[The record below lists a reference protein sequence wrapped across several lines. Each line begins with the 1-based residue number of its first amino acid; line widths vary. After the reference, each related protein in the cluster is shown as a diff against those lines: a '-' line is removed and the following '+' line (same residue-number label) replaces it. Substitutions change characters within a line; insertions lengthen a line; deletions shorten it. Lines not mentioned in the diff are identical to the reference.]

1 MRPRTDFYLVFG
13 SILLVAG
20 LSAAPAVPRHH
31 SVSHHDDHWR
41 HSLNI
46 SGGHKQPANDC
57 SDLHIR
63 FDDEDAVVRSET
75 RTLGKAEAAVLKVHP
90 HANGGTQVVGWDNAT
105 YSMTACKAVAPGND
119 AERLL
124 SQIGMTIENGTV
136 STHGPSG
143 EDHDWTVYL
152 LIRAPKS
159 AAMELETMNGPIS
172 LYDVDGKLTAHA
184 NNGPISLHHVSGEAD
199 ITARNGPISLEGSSG
214 NIRIKTENGPISL
227 NLHGTSW
234 NGEGLTADAENGP
247 VTLRVPSG
255 FQSSFVVES
264 TNHAPMSCRAS
275 ICGSARKTWDDE
287 HRRIEFGSSPAVV
300 HLSTVNGP
308 VSVEDE
314 RE

>member
-1 MRPRTDFYLVFG
+1 MRPTVDFRLIFG
-13 SILLVAG
+13 SVLILIG
-20 LSAAPAVPRHH
+20 LSAAPASPRHR
-31 SVSHHDDHWR
+31 SVSNDDDHWR
-41 HSLNI
+41 HSMNI

-57 SDLHIR
+57 SDLRIR

-75 RTLGKAEAAVLKVHP
+75 RTLSKAEAPVLKVHP
-90 HANGGTQVVGWDNAT
+90 HANGGTQVVGWDNAN
-105 YSMTACKAVAPGND
+105 YSVTACKAVAPGND
-119 AERLL
+119 AENML

-143 EDHDWTVYL
+143 DHDWTVYL

-184 NNGPISLHHVSGEAD
+184 NNGPISLHNVSGDAD
-199 ITARNGPISLEGSSG
+199 ITAQNGPISMEGSSG
-214 NIRIKTENGPISL
+214 NIRIKTQNGPISV
-227 NLHGTSW
+227 NLDGTSW
-234 NGEGLTADAENGP
+234 NGAGLSADAQNGP

-264 TNHAPMSCRAS
+264 TNYAPMSCHAS

-308 VSVEDE
+308 VSVEDG
-314 RE
+314 RD